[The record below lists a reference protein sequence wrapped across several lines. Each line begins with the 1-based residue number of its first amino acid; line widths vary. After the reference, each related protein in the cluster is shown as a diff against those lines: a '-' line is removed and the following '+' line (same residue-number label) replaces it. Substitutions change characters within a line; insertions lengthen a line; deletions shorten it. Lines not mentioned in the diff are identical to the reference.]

1 VISDS
6 PSAAGYAFAES
17 GSLTGIS
24 RSTQGALPAL
34 NAEQLSEG
42 CVSATNKPAETSMQA
57 RVFHRP
63 HHVSV
68 CQLGQVDRGE
78 DCGQVGLSVPAKV
91 SDFLAGASEVGLRLS
106 LVSLSTVAV
115 SAVAHCTLVSAEL
128 VNRAVMTGFE
138 SWPSHECW
146 AALAASVRFR
156 RRPRRCLLGAALS
169 ASAAARAVAASPEAN
184 DLTWLV

>member
-1 VISDS
+1 
-6 PSAAGYAFAES
+6 
-17 GSLTGIS
+17 
-24 RSTQGALPAL
+24 
-34 NAEQLSEG
+34 
-42 CVSATNKPAETSMQA
+42 MQA

-78 DCGQVGLSVPAKV
+78 DCGQVALSVPAKV

-138 SWPSHECW
+138 SWSSHECW
-146 AALAASVRFR
+146 AALAASVRLR
-156 RRPRRCLLGAALS
+156 RRPRRCLLAALS
-169 ASAAARAVAASPEAN
+169 ASAAARAVAASAEAN